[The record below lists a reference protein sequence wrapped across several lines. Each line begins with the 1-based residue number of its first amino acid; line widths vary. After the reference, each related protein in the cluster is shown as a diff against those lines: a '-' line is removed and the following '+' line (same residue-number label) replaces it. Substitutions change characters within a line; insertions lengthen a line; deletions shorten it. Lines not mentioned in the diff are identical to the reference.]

1 MSSRF
6 VGETRRA
13 NSLIES
19 TVCGCAPLRKPQIP
33 SRQHVRSTTQIATE
47 KWPLIPVRLN
57 FWSRLCVTQKH
68 STFPECDCESRV
80 CSEKTWETRGSRL
93 FTVVRCTTLTV
104 LNGSQRYKDV
114 SFEWAMTCRV
124 TWLPVRARDHICVHA
139 VQRANGRLEVSYC
152 LVRIQSP
159 LPLARGTLTTRWH
172 KRIRNFFNALD
183 VKIS

>member
-80 CSEKTWETRGSRL
+80 CSRETWETCGSRL
-93 FTVVRCTTLTV
+93 VTVVRCSTLHYERTV
-104 LNGSQRYKDV
+104 QQST
-114 SFEWAMTCRV
+114 SFLYLILYHFIHSTKMRFIITSRVKRLFRHHFPLLFTRVPPGFGMLCSFSVYFWALLSRFC
-124 TWLPVRARDHICVHA
+124 PF
-139 VQRANGRLEVSYC
+139 LE
-152 LVRIQSP
+152 
-159 LPLARGTLTTRWH
+159 
-172 KRIRNFFNALD
+172 
-183 VKIS
+183 